1 MQLAFVISLCAIAP
15 AVLGASILTKGTYEA
30 ALAQLKGRIPAP
42 SEQVSSMILAYNDDL
57 SVPESADVTPRAA
70 VASDKVLSMILA
82 YIDDL
87 SDVDR

>member
-1 MQLAFVISLCAIAP
+1 MQLAFVISLLAIAP
-15 AVLGASILTKGTYEA
+15 TVLGAPILTKDEA
-30 ALAQLKGRIPAP
+30 APAQLKNRIPVP

-82 YIDDL
+82 YNNDL
-87 SDVDR
+87 TDADK

>member
-1 MQLAFVISLCAIAP
+1 MQLAFVIGLFAIAP
-15 AVLGASILTKGTYEA
+15 AILGAPILTKDEA
-30 ALAQLKGRIPAP
+30 APAQLKSRIPAP

-82 YIDDL
+82 YNDDL
-87 SDVDR
+87 SDADK